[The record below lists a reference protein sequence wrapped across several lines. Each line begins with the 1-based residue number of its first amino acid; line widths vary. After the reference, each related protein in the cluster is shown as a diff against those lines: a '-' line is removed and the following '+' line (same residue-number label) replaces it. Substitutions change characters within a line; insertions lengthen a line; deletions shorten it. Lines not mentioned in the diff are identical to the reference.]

1 MTQMPLSSMR
11 IRKNFGK
18 IKKITE
24 IPDLIGIQKE
34 SYRRFLQMDI
44 DPEKRRDVGL
54 QAVFNSVFP
63 IKDFTGS
70 ASLEFVGYRFG
81 EIKHG
86 VEECVHR
93 GMTYEIPLRI
103 TVRLVVY
110 DSDKDSGI
118 STIRDIKEQ
127 EIYFGTLPLMTEKGT
142 FIINGTERV
151 IVSQLHRSSGVF
163 FDHDKGKTHS
173 SGKVIYSSRIIPVR
187 GSWIDMEID
196 AKDIVYIRIDR
207 RRKFPLTLLLKAFG
221 YASEDLLSYFYDFE
235 TVVIR
240 GKRSEEEYY
249 KTLNE
254 ALQKGQ
260 KATKDIFD
268 PVSHEILVKK
278 GKIISQKALRR
289 LRSENIHDIPIHPSD
304 CGFQPMSVDSNL
316 NFGMKFNFAR
326 VIGTPDFRGTGKEL
340 SFPF

>member
-70 ASLEFVGYRFG
+70 ASLEFVAYRFG

-254 ALQKGQ
+254 TLQKGQ
-260 KATKDIFD
+260 KATKD
-268 PVSHEILVKK
+268 
-278 GKIISQKALRR
+278 
-289 LRSENIHDIPIHPSD
+289 
-304 CGFQPMSVDSNL
+304 
-316 NFGMKFNFAR
+316 
-326 VIGTPDFRGTGKEL
+326 
-340 SFPF
+340 